1 MKKLTTTIAAVLLF
15 APLAGW
21 SQTTVFSDNF
31 ASSTLSPTAASPGIT
46 GTNRTAYEIASTK
59 SITPTIAGNS
69 LSIPFST
76 SSAYGEAQA
85 LFTTNAPITLTTGG
99 AYIEL
104 YYGISFSG
112 GL

>member
-1 MKKLTTTIAAVLLF
+1 MKKLTAIIAAVLLF

-59 SITPTIAGNS
+59 SHCSDTRGN
-69 LSIPFST
+69 
-76 SSAYGEAQA
+76 
-85 LFTTNAPITLTTGG
+85 PI
-99 AYIEL
+99 
-104 YYGISFSG
+104 
-112 GL
+112 